1 MGASVHVV
9 LEANWLLAN
18 GMNGAVW
25 DLKVFIGGCWVEQW
39 FPNFVECRT
48 PDI

>member
-18 GMNGAVW
+18 GMNGTVW
-25 DLKVFIGGCWVEQW
+25 DLKVCIGGCWVEDQGIVSCMLT
-39 FPNFVECRT
+39 FS
-48 PDI
+48 